1 MSIYNSYVVPPPVYG
16 GSPVLRSSQV
26 LRTVPT
32 VTVPTVQ
39 PRYTQPVVVQ
49 SVVQPSV
56 VADNAYFTNAF
67 KAVALS
73 AIPLGFLWHEQEKLA
88 ALYANGLSG
97 SFLIFTLV
105 TFAGCVFGALFGGY
119 FTRVHGNARKTTC
132 LGLLLSIAW

>member
-67 KAVALS
+67 KVWSALCATPGLHLGLAVADP
-73 AIPLGFLWHEQEKLA
+73 AH
-88 ALYANGLSG
+88 
-97 SFLIFTLV
+97 
-105 TFAGCVFGALFGGY
+105 
-119 FTRVHGNARKTTC
+119 R
-132 LGLLLSIAW
+132 